1 MGPWGVATPRG
12 FRTTSYVVILMCRFA
27 NLCFAAFGKIGT
39 KGSIVAD
46 GALFMPSFACVF
58 RLRWWPCVNFLQKLE
73 NRTWLPIAWL
83 TESWLIT
90 IFFLKECLLFVSFIF
105 SCRKRG
111 LPTSCGFQLK
121 YISIL
126 SAAGSYTTVA
136 PVKRCTCGD

>member
-12 FRTTSYVVILMCRFA
+12 FRTTSYLVILVCRFA
-27 NLCFAAFGKIGT
+27 NLCFAAFGKIG
-39 KGSIVAD
+39 KKRSFVED
-46 GALFMPSFACVF
+46 SALFMRSFASVI
-58 RLRWWPCVNFLQKLE
+58 RLRWWPRVNFLKKLK
-73 NRTWLPIAWL
+73 NRTWMPIVWL

-90 IFFLKECLLFVSFIF
+90 IFLPKERLLFVWFIF